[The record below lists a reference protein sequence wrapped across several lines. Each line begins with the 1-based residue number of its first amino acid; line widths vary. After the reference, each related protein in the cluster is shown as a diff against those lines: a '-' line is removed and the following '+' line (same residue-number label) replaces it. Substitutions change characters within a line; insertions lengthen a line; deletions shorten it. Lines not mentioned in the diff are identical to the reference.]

1 MKGKLV
7 KITVL
12 FFIVM
17 ILFTILSRVTYNMS
31 MATVETTQPA
41 RETMGPVIETKA
53 TVEGKKEV
61 ALNTKENQI
70 IESILV
76 TIGQAVEK
84 DQVLYILD
92 LKELD
97 KQIKEKSQEL
107 ELNKVQLANAQNT
120 LQSAI
125 DSQQLQISQAKSD
138 YDRAVAESDAAIQRA
153 QEELSLA
160 QEKYDRYI
168 QNPEQFPELSKEQ
181 LESDVTEKNFAYQ
194 EALKNKDDAV
204 YAAQKTI
211 DSAGLSVPSDNS
223 VIIQM
228 KMGKEKIET
237 QLQEL
242 QDIKD
247 QKGEVKAPVAGV
259 VTAIDAQV
267 GARTAGTGDIRLAD
281 ASAGARIV
289 ANFPSEY
296 ESYIQR
302 GQPVEVTDKKETL
315 PTKKNTQTKLIIGTV
330 QAGKNTIVD
339 SSEGAADG
347 ITAMIDVPAGVLEI
361 GSFVGVKVSA
371 PTQEYD
377 SCIPISALNVA
388 EKGKYYVNVLEKK
401 QTVLGSE
408 WVVYKRDV
416 ELLFKNEK
424 YAAITGVNQDEEV
437 VTKTSR
443 MLESG
448 MRVKRKAS

>member
-53 TVEGKKEV
+53 TVEGKREV

-84 DQVLYILD
+84 DQVLYTLD

-138 YDRAVAESDAAIQRA
+138 YDRAVAESDVAIQRA
-153 QEELSLA
+153 QEKLSLA
-160 QEKYDRYI
+160 KEKYDRYI

-211 DSAGLSVPSDNS
+211 DSAGLSVPNDNS
-223 VIIQM
+223 GIVQM
-228 KMGKEKIET
+228 KMEKEKIET
-237 QLQEL
+237 QLLEL
-242 QDIKD
+242 QNIKD
-247 QKGEVKAPVAGV
+247 QEGEVKAPVEGV

-330 QAGKNTIVD
+330 QVGENIITD
-339 SSEGAADG
+339 SSGGAADG

-388 EKGKYYVNVLEKK
+388 EKVVREIDSKKAQGIGVFTVDGKMIDIAFYD
-401 QTVLGSE
+401 GA
-408 WVVYKRDV
+408 KRII
-416 ELLFKNEK
+416 EL
-424 YAAITGVNQDEEV
+424 A
-437 VTKTSR
+437 
-443 MLESG
+443 
-448 MRVKRKAS
+448 KASGVYEGEL

>member
-84 DQVLYILD
+84 DQVLYTLD

-120 LQSAI
+120 LQSTI

-181 LESDVTEKNFAYQ
+181 LESDIIFYKSGPEQGYTLLEAGMFGFYAPEDGHMPCIAVTE
-194 EALKNKDDAV
+194 
-204 YAAQKTI
+204 AQPAT
-211 DSAGLSVPSDNS
+211 
-223 VIIQM
+223 
-228 KMGKEKIET
+228 KIVFK
-237 QLQEL
+237 
-242 QDIKD
+242 IPV
-247 QKGEVKAPVAGV
+247 KG
-259 VTAIDAQV
+259 
-267 GARTAGTGDIRLAD
+267 
-281 ASAGARIV
+281 
-289 ANFPSEY
+289 
-296 ESYIQR
+296 
-302 GQPVEVTDKKETL
+302 
-315 PTKKNTQTKLIIGTV
+315 
-330 QAGKNTIVD
+330 
-339 SSEGAADG
+339 
-347 ITAMIDVPAGVLEI
+347 
-361 GSFVGVKVSA
+361 
-371 PTQEYD
+371 
-377 SCIPISALNVA
+377 
-388 EKGKYYVNVLEKK
+388 
-401 QTVLGSE
+401 
-408 WVVYKRDV
+408 
-416 ELLFKNEK
+416 
-424 YAAITGVNQDEEV
+424 
-437 VTKTSR
+437 
-443 MLESG
+443 
-448 MRVKRKAS
+448 

>member
-84 DQVLYILD
+84 DQVLYTLD

-168 QNPEQFPELSKEQ
+168 QNPEQFPELSKEP
-181 LESDVTEKNFAYQ
+181 
-194 EALKNKDDAV
+194 LKNKDDAV

-211 DSAGLSVPSDNS
+211 DSAGLSVPNDNS
-223 VIIQM
+223 GIIQM
-228 KMGKEKIET
+228 KMEKEKIET

-330 QAGKNTIVD
+330 QAGENTIAD

-443 MLESG
+443 MLENG